1 MPLKQKKQMNKVI
14 KNISYFVLLYLLL
27 IPSLSF
33 SQGSRYTG
41 SYKKSSPIEY
51 VNKSNIV
58 IEGMEFSPS
67 NTYAIVLWNCKN
79 VVIKNCKF
87 TSAPN
92 IRAVYI
98 EKGDNVTIVDC
109 TFEDVYEGVLVERS
123 TNNIKVEH
131 NNFKNIRGKLDGGAY
146 FATAVQFNRVSGSG
160 NSISYNAIE
169 NIQGQSSPE
178 DIINL
183 FASNGTPSSPIMVRE
198 NWLRGGGPNLS
209 GGGINLGDHG
219 GSYQIAEK
227 NILVNPGQ
235 YGMAISGGHDMIIR
249 DNKIY
254 GKRQSFTNVGLIATN
269 WTPNLGNAYNITV
282 ERNQINWTNK
292 DGNINTLWSPAKKGE
307 IIGWESNKHDA
318 SLNESILPKDI
329 LNRAGKTENSPDENA
344 PEIEQPTPSE
354 PPIAQVYIDRFKR
367 IVVKYLAPSI
377 PNAYAEGYSSTG
389 QLLITMALP
398 RYNQAFPVSVP
409 RGDYYIKIVYPTL
422 GKEEIT
428 KITIN

>member
-1 MPLKQKKQMNKVI
+1 MNKVI
-14 KNISYFVLLYLLL
+14 KNSSYLFLLYLLL
-27 IPSLSF
+27 IPSLTF

-51 VNKSNIV
+51 VNKTNIV
-58 IEGMEFSPS
+58 IEGLEFSPS
-67 NTYAIVLWNCKN
+67 SQYAIVLWNCKN

-98 EKGDNVTIVDC
+98 EKGDNVTITDC
-109 TFEDVYEGVLVERS
+109 TFENVYEGVLVERS
-123 TNNIKVEH
+123 NNNIKVEH
-131 NNFKNIRGKLDGGAY
+131 NDFKNIRGQLDGGAY

-183 FASNGTPSSPIMVRE
+183 FASNGTPNSPIMVKE

-235 YGMAISGGHDMIIR
+235 YGIAISGGHDMILR
-249 DNKIY
+249 DNKVY

-269 WTPNLGNAYNITV
+269 WTPNVGSAYNITV

-307 IIGWESNKHDA
+307 ITGWESNRHDA
-318 SLNESILPKDI
+318 SLNESILPKEI
-329 LNRAGKTENSPDENA
+329 LNRAGKTDNSPDENE
-344 PEIEQPTPSE
+344 PEIDQPTVPES
-354 PPIAQVYIDRFKR
+354 PIAQVYIDKFNR
-367 IVVKYLAPSI
+367 VAVKYLVSPI
-377 PNAYAEGYSSTG
+377 PVAHAEGFTSSG
-389 QLLITMALP
+389 ELLVEMPLP
-398 RYNQAFPVSVP
+398 RYNQAFSVTVP
-409 RGDYYIKIVYPTL
+409 KGDYYIKITYPNL
-422 GKEEIT
+422 GKTEIT
-428 KITIN
+428 KITL